1 MPIVACPL
9 PGTALLRHLAVDGFL
24 IKPVSH
30 RSVRTALRQ
39 FGERIDKVLVIDD
52 DQDFVLLMR
61 RLVEDNPLRPC
72 QAIGAFS
79 GQEGLLMLRLHRPD
93 LVFLDLGLPDLAGTE
108 VVEAIRNE
116 PEWRETPIV
125 IVSGQDE
132 MANQQTMRG
141 AVVIEKVGGLTPSEA
156 VRWIQEVA
164 DSTLTA
170 PPATPERPATPPR

>member
-1 MPIVACPL
+1 
-9 PGTALLRHLAVDGFL
+9 
-24 IKPVSH
+24 
-30 RSVRTALRQ
+30 VRTALRQ